1 MRVHLT
7 EAGAITLVEPQ
18 VFNRLDVLADV
29 QPEQQLEGAIARIG
43 CRADEAHVWLEPS
56 ILRFLS
62 GCAGDAAWEERFST
76 MLSYA
81 AARGWVDDKG
91 RVRAHVVPAPSPAV
105 LAETDFKAALR
116 TLAAGVSVVTT
127 GQGEAAAGM
136 VVSSLTSV
144 SAQPPL
150 VGFFV
155 HRASSMHGPLLAHG
169 QFAANV
175 LGAHHR
181 GVMASFLA
189 GRQGPARFAA
199 GRWGAGRTGLPVL
212 ADALASLECEIVC
225 THSLGT
231 HDLVV
236 GKVLRTTCHLA
247 DPLVHFN
254 GATHALEP
262 QAQALAA

>member
-18 VFNRLDVLADV
+18 VFNRLDILADV
-29 QPEQQLEGAIARIG
+29 QSSQQLERAIARIG
-43 CRADEAHVWLEPS
+43 CRADERHIWVEPS

-62 GCAGDAAWEERFST
+62 GYAGDGDWEKHFT
-76 MLSYA
+76 GMLTYA
-81 AARGWVDDKG
+81 QVKGWLDEQG
-91 RVRAHVVPAPSPAV
+91 RVRAHLVDAPQSV
-105 LAETDFKAALR
+105 HVAEADFKAALR
-116 TLAAGVSVVTT
+116 ALPAGVSVVTT
-127 GQGEAAAGM
+127 GGGESAAGM

-155 HRASSMHGPLLAHG
+155 HRASSMHGTLLTNG
-169 QFAANV
+169 MFAANV
-175 LGAHHR
+175 LGAQHG
-181 GVMASFLA
+181 GVMTAFLS

-199 GRWGAGRTGLPVL
+199 GKWLAGETGLPVL
-212 ADALASLECEIVC
+212 GDALASLECEIVF

-236 GKVLRTTCHLA
+236 GKVLRTACRPA

-254 GATHALEP
+254 GATHSLETQP
-262 QAQALAA
+262 QALAA